1 LEAVIEKIIGTIKKE
16 KKEKGEAKR
25 VGGARVGASGVSRA
39 PAIPE
44 EVYLKALA
52 LHSLEDL
59 DNVKS
64 EVRSGNILIV
74 RVGPLAEKNI
84 DGVKTAVG
92 ELCEFTE
99 EIGGDIARLGEERIV
114 LTPSFVKIWRAKAE
128 GHEISESEAST

>member
-1 LEAVIEKIIGTIKKE
+1 LEAVIEKIMGTIKKE
-16 KKEKGEAKR
+16 RKEKG
-25 VGGARVGASGVSRA
+25 GARKGEAASSVSRA
-39 PAIPE
+39 SAIPD

-64 EVRSGNILIV
+64 EVRSGNILII

-84 DGVKTAVG
+84 DGVKRAVG

-114 LTPSFVKIWRAKAE
+114 LTPSFVKIWRTKAE